1 MICVLDYC
9 SIPIAC
15 HPVGSGSIG
24 DSPTA
29 ADDGFAVFVCT
40 RIVNAVHLVREV
52 GNILQ
57 LLIWSSWDQSDSL
70 QLVILFHGSSLVF
83 DDAHVCG
90 SVHRLIDGLFSI

>member
-1 MICVLDYC
+1 MFVLSPC
-9 SIPIAC
+9 C
-15 HPVGSGSIG
+15 SGSIG

-29 ADDGFAVFVCT
+29 ADDGFAVFDSP
-40 RIVNAVHLVREV
+40 RIVNAVHPNLVREV
-52 GNILQ
+52 GDVLQ

-70 QLVILFHGSSLVF
+70 QLVILFHGSSLVL